1 MFWLEFPSETTV
13 VDVLVAPLLLLLLWQ
28 ELLQCLSLWGASL
41 DSILGGLGRGWKDLW
56 LREII
61 EVYSPLPHHIL
72 FPLTLFFA
80 FPISK
85 LEDVQEEGS

>member
-41 DSILGGLGRGWKDLW
+41 DSILGGL
-56 LREII
+56 
-61 EVYSPLPHHIL
+61 
-72 FPLTLFFA
+72 
-80 FPISK
+80 
-85 LEDVQEEGS
+85 